1 MTRTSYERVVV
12 GLQISV
18 RECGDVSILDLRG
31 RSTIREGESEL
42 LGSHLKKLIDKGV
55 RKLLLNL
62 SDLAQIDSSGIGV
75 IVATCIAL
83 RRMGGDLKLL
93 RPSGR
98 VLDVLTVVR
107 LLDVI
112 PSFENEAQALASFGP
127 RGYFATS

>member
-1 MTRTSYERVVV
+1 MEQAGSCPTNLRNLVSTRGERCCR
-12 GLQISV
+12 QIATGTDIQEV
-18 RECGDVSILDLRG
+18 TALRD
-31 RSTIREGESEL
+31 IEN
-42 LGSHLKKLIDKGV
+42 
-55 RKLLLNL
+55 NL
-62 SDLAQIDSSGIGV
+62 SARQIDSSGIGV

-112 PSFENEAQALASFGP
+112 PSFENEAQALASFRP
-127 RGYFATS
+127 RGYCAPS

>member
-1 MTRTSYERVVV
+1 V

-18 RECGDVSILDLRG
+18 RERDDVSILDLRG
-31 RSTIREGESEL
+31 RSTIDEGESEL

-55 RKLLLNL
+55 CKLLLNL
-62 SDLAQIDSSGIGV
+62 ADLARIDSSGIGV
-75 IVATCIAL
+75 IVATCSAV

-93 RPSGR
+93 CPSGR
-98 VLDVLTVVR
+98 VLEVLTVVH

-127 RGYFATS
+127 RGYIRNALEG

>member
-1 MTRTSYERVVV
+1 M

-18 RECGDVSILDLRG
+18 RECGDISILDLRG
-31 RSTIREGESEL
+31 RSTIDGESEL
-42 LGSHLKKLIDKGV
+42 LGIHLKKLIDNGV

-62 SDLAQIDSSGIGV
+62 AELTQIDSSGIA
-75 IVATCIAL
+75 IVVSTCVSL
-83 RRMGGDLKLL
+83 RQMGGDLRLL

-98 VLDVLTVVR
+98 VLQVLTVCH

-112 PSFENEAQALASFGP
+112 PSFENEAQATASFRP

>member
-1 MTRTSYERVVV
+1 M

-31 RSTIREGESEL
+31 RSTIDGESEL
-42 LGSHLKKLIDKGV
+42 LGVHLKKLIANGV

-62 SDLAQIDSSGIGV
+62 AELTQIDSSGIA
-75 IVATCIAL
+75 IVVSTCVSL
-83 RRMGGDLKLL
+83 RQMGGDLRLL

-98 VLDVLTVVR
+98 VLLVLTVCR

-112 PSFENEAQALASFGP
+112 PSFENEAHALASFRL

>member
-1 MTRTSYERVVV
+1 MS
-12 GLQISV
+12 LQIAV
-18 RECGDVSILDLRG
+18 RKYGDVSILDLRG
-31 RSTIREGESEL
+31 RSTIDGESEL
-42 LGSHLKKLIDKGV
+42 LGSHLKKLTDNGV

-62 SDLAQIDSSGIGV
+62 ADLVQIDSSGIAV
-75 IVATCIAL
+75 IVAACAAL

-127 RGYFATS
+127 RGYFATF